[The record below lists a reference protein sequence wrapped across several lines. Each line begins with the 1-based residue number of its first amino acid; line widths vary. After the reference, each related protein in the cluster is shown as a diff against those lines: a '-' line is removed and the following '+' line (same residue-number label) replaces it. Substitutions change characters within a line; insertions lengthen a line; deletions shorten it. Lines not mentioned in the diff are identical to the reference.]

1 MLVLWH
7 AEGPVGVNDIGT
19 RLHLDSGTL
28 TPLLRRLEDAGFITR
43 AWSSDDERRRIISL
57 TEGGRSLRHQ
67 AAGLPERMLALY
79 PAPPQEL
86 AQVKAF
92 LDDLA
97 TQLE

>member
-1 MLVLWH
+1 MH
-7 AEGPVGVNDIGT
+7 
-19 RLHLDSGTL
+19 
-28 TPLLRRLEDAGFITR
+28 
-43 AWSSDDERRRIISL
+43 DERGPFVIPQLGFGHREWL
-57 TEGGRSLRHQ
+57 EGGRSLRHQ

-79 PAPPQEL
+79 PTPPQEL

>member
-1 MLVLWH
+1 MT
-7 AEGPVGVNDIGT
+7 A
-19 RLHLDSGTL
+19 
-28 TPLLRRLEDAGFITR
+28 LLRRLEDAGFITR
-43 AWSSDDERRRIISL
+43 AWSNDDERRRIISL

-67 AAGLPERMLALY
+67 AAGLPERMLAPY
-79 PAPPQEL
+79 PTPPQEL